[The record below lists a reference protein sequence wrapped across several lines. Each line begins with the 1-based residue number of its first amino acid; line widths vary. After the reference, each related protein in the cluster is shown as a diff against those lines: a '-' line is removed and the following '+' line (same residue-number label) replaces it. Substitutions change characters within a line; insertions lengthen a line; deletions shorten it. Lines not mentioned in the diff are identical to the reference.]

1 MKTNNHVYAQN
12 LFTNNISHILF
23 SPRFIITGASD
34 CLLLLVCLF
43 TIVVQQVL
51 ARPVSSQD
59 YHLNMSLEPNVQSLE
74 DALRSPCREA
84 NLPREDQS
92 PASIKGVLQII
103 GRQSAIAKS
112 IAKEDIEK
120 YVSKSNIKFIN
131 RTVIP
136 NLVL

>member
-1 MKTNNHVYAQN
+1 MLNC
-12 LFTNNISHILF
+12 LFFFFF
-23 SPRFIITGASD
+23 SSIVTGASD
-34 CLLLLVCLF
+34 CFLLLVCLF
-43 TIVVQQVL
+43 TIVIQQVL

-120 YVSKSNIKFIN
+120 YVSKLNSMIELKSVYFI
-131 RTVIP
+131 
-136 NLVL
+136 